1 MGKLDGKVAIITGG
15 ARGMG
20 EATARLFHAEGAAV
34 VITDVSSDTGAAV
47 AASLGERA
55 LFCRHDVTDEAQW
68 KAVVAAAIALFGRLD
83 ILVNNAGIL
92 KFETL
97 VEMSAADFMAVIN
110 VNLLGVFLGIK
121 AAAPA
126 MIAQRSGSIVNIS
139 STGGFRATNGAG
151 AYTASKF
158 GVRGLTKTASLEL
171 GHLGV
176 RVNSVH
182 PGGID
187 TPLVNPTGESRA
199 EVDAKYVNFP
209 MQRAGR
215 PEEIARASLFLAS
228 DDSSYCC
235 GAEIVA
241 DGGGLSGSYY
251 KGLPGA
257 PASHG

>member
-1 MGKLDGKVAIITGG
+1 MGKLDNKVAIITGA
-15 ARGMG
+15 ARGLG

-34 VITDVSSDTGAAV
+34 VISDISADTGAAL
-47 AASLGERA
+47 AHELGPRA
-55 LFCRHDVTDEAQW
+55 LFCQHDVTDEARW
-68 KAVVAAAIALFGRLD
+68 NAVVAETIAAFGRLD

-97 VEMSAADFMAVIN
+97 IAMSAADFASVIN
-110 VNLLGVFLGIK
+110 VNLIGSFLGIK

-126 MIAQRSGSIVNIS
+126 MVAQRSGSIVNIS
-139 STGGFRATNGAG
+139 STGGFRATNGGG

-158 GVRGLTKTASLEL
+158 AVRGLTKTACLEL

-187 TPLVNPTGESRA
+187 TPLTNPEGQSRA
-199 EVDAKYVNFP
+199 DVDAKYIGFP

-235 GAEIVA
+235 GTELVA
-241 DGGGLSGSYY
+241 DGGGLSGAYY